1 MYIIINMPKTTIA
14 LQRFKEDGDAFTEIG
29 IDEAGRGPM
38 FGRVYAAAVVLPR
51 DGDFKHEDMKDSKRF
66 HSEKKI
72 TAVADYI
79 KDNALA
85 YGVAYATS
93 EEIDRLNIRNA
104 THTAMHAAIRTAMA
118 ALEGKTFH
126 LLVDGNDF
134 KPLMIMDGSMLTPVR
149 YTCIEGGDNRF
160 TSIAAA
166 SILAKVERDK
176 YIAEVCAADPTLDE
190 RYGLL
195 KNKGYGTQQHMDG
208 IREHGVAAEHRRSFG
223 ICRQFA

>member
-1 MYIIINMPKTTIA
+1 MYLIINMPKTTIA

-51 DGDFKHEDMKDSKRF
+51 DGDYKHEDMKDSKRF

-72 TAVADYI
+72 NAVADYI

-104 THTAMHAAIRTAMA
+104 THMAMHAAIRTAMA
-118 ALEGKTFH
+118 TLEGKTFH

-134 KPLMIMDGSMLTPVR
+134 KPLMVMDGSMLTPVR
-149 YTCIEGGDNRF
+149 HTCIEGGDNKF

-176 YIAEVCAADPTLDE
+176 YVAEVCAADPTLDE

-208 IREHGVAAEHRRSFG
+208 IRKHGVAAEHRRSFG